1 MKDVLATVKSNYA
14 IAENIYMM
22 TLTLSESVGEIHGGQ
37 FVNLSTGDNSQ
48 LLRRPLG
55 VMKAEGDDVTV
66 CYQLKGEGTRN
77 LAKAEKGQKL
87 KVLLPLGNGFNLG
100 DKRNVAVIGGGV
112 GIFPLIATVRE
123 YCGDKN
129 FYSYI
134 GFRNKNAVCRR
145 A

>member
-55 VMKAEGDDVTV
+55 VIKPRAT
-66 CYQLKGEGTRN
+66 T
-77 LAKAEKGQKL
+77 
-87 KVLLPLGNGFNLG
+87 LPY
-100 DKRNVAVIGGGV
+100 AI
-112 GIFPLIATVRE
+112 
-123 YCGDKN
+123 
-129 FYSYI
+129 S
-134 GFRNKNAVCRR
+134 
-145 A
+145 